1 MIIYVDLELSVSFIQ
16 YLQITFPETEKTS
29 MFDFKQ
35 LWHNPFIAINAN
47 SNLNPL
53 IKKLNLISHLY
64 IEYLN
69 EGYAT

>member
-1 MIIYVDLELSVSFIQ
+1 MMIYVDLELSVSFIQ
-16 YLQITFPETEKTS
+16 SLHSTFPETGKTS
-29 MFDFKQ
+29 MLDIKQ
-35 LWHNPFIAINAN
+35 LWHKPFIAINAN